1 MNVAFIGLGVMG
13 FPMAGHLSSQGH
25 RVRVY
30 NRTRARA
37 EYWTRENEGDAC
49 ATPAEAAENAD
60 VALICVGNDDD
71 VRSVVYGENGVLQS
85 LRAGAVLV
93 DHTTTSAL
101 LAEELA
107 EACRA
112 QHVGFLDAPVS
123 GGQAGAENGR
133 LTVMCGG
140 DELTFTRIR
149 PMLEAYSANVTRL
162 GVAGQGQRAKM
173 VNQVCIAGVLQG
185 LSEGLRLAEKAG
197 LNIPDLVNTLKHGA
211 AGSWQMENRAIT
223 MSEEKFDFG
232 FAIDWMRKDLGFAM
246 EEARRYNLP
255 LPMTETVDQ
264 AYARL
269 QARGHGRSD
278 TSALI
283 LDLNRHD
290 DIAAS
295 GSSCTDENS

>member
-13 FPMAGHLSSQGH
+13 FPMAGHLSRQGH

-30 NRTRARA
+30 NRTRAKA
-37 EYWTRENEGDAC
+37 DYLARENAGVVCD
-49 ATPAEAAENAD
+49 TPAQAAENAD
-60 VALICVGNDDD
+60 VALVCVGNDDD
-71 VRSVVYGENGVLQS
+71 VRSVVYGDQGVLAS
-85 LRAGAVLV
+85 LPAGSVLV

-107 EACRA
+107 AACAA
-112 QHVGFLDAPVS
+112 QGAGFMDAPVS

-140 DELTFTRIR
+140 DARTFCQVR
-149 PMLEAYSANVTRL
+149 PMLEAYSANVTRM

-173 VNQVCIAGVLQG
+173 VNQICIAGVLQG
-185 LSEGLRLAEKAG
+185 LSEGLRLAEQAG
-197 LNIPDLVNTLKHGA
+197 LNITDLVNTLKHGA
-211 AGSWQMENRAIT
+211 AGSWQMENRAGT
-223 MSEEKFDFG
+223 MVEEKFDFG

-246 EEARRYNLP
+246 EEARRHNLP
-255 LPMTETVDQ
+255 VPMTEAVDQ

-269 QARGHGRSD
+269 QAQGHGRSD

-283 LDLNRHD
+283 LDLKQ
-290 DIAAS
+290 S
-295 GSSCTDENS
+295 G